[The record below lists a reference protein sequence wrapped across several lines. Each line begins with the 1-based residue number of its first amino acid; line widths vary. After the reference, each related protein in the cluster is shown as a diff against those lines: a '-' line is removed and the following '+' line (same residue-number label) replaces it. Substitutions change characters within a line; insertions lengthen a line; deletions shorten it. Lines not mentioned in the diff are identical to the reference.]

1 MSCGAGMT
9 DERFTLRGVI
19 DTSRLLASVE
29 DRPEL
34 WGEITLRQEYEG
46 TAHAD
51 TETIFLR
58 GPVVPPDGAPR
69 NVLDII
75 DSVEYGAANVML
87 AGYADVLG
95 QLSNLMKIEQLGRMM
110 VVSLRPGGRIT
121 EHTDEGEYA
130 QHYQRFHIA
139 MTDSPRASLTVAGE
153 TQSFGQHELWRFNHR
168 LPHSAVN
175 DGDEPRIHLIFDAV
189 VDEWWWPHDREGVDD

>member
-1 MSCGAGMT
+1 MT
-9 DERFTLRGVI
+9 DGDRFLLLGNV

-58 GPVVPPDGAPR
+58 GPVVSPDDLG
-69 NVLDII
+69 NIFDII
-75 DSVEYGAANVML
+75 EATEYGAASVL
-87 AGYADVLG
+87 LDDYEDLLG
-95 QLSNLMKIEQLGRMM
+95 QLAQIVRVEELGRVMI
-110 VVSLRPGGRIT
+110 VRLEPGGRIT
-121 EHTDEGEYA
+121 ELTDEGEYA

-153 TQSFGQHELWRFNHR
+153 SRSFGQHELWRFNHQR
-168 LPHSAVN
+168 PHSAAN

-189 VDEWWWPHDREGVDD
+189 VTGWWWPHDREGVDD